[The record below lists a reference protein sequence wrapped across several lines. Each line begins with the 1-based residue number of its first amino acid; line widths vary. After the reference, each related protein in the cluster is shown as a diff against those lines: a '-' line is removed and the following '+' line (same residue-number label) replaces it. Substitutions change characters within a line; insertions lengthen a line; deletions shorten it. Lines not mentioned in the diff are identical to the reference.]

1 MEVSK
6 LRYGTA
12 GHWIQIIYSTM
23 YQIINCVNILV
34 GGSEVFEALTGMN
47 VIAGCFLLPVGVVI
61 YTLSGGIKATILT
74 DYTHTIIIYAL
85 ILTGLFVVYS
95 SSSLIGSADAMFE
108 LLKEAA
114 ARSPVANN
122 AGGEYLTMNSQS
134 GILLGVI
141 FWCAVFGTT
150 VDVQLYQKAIAA
162 NPSATLPGYLI
173 GALAWFWYVCA
184 HYSVQ
189 ASCSCNV

>member
-114 ARSPVANN
+114 IRSPVANN

-173 GALAWFWYVCA
+173 GALAWFWYVRVQ
-184 HYSVQ
+184 YSVR
-189 ASCSCNV
+189 ASGSRGM